1 MSRRRLLLTTTPT
14 FLTTLSNTLFRPRL
28 SPFIT
33 SSSFSPSS
41 TSTLSKAL
49 TSIRKMSSSAAAKR
63 LSGKTVLVT
72 GASSGIGRS
81 TAFEFARTAPNHDLR
96 IILTARRVDTLK
108 QIAEDITKEVGEG
121 VKILPFQLDVSNP
134 AEIRSFVSNLPEEW
148 RNIDVLVNNACV
160 FLFYPIT
167 FWSLTIQ

>member
-1 MSRRRLLLTTTPT
+1 
-14 FLTTLSNTLFRPRL
+14 
-28 SPFIT
+28 
-33 SSSFSPSS
+33 
-41 TSTLSKAL
+41 
-49 TSIRKMSSSAAAKR
+49 MSSSAAAKR